1 MPEVTINKFASDVG
15 VPLERL
21 QEQLLEAGLSERQ
34 AGDIITDSEKSE
46 LLAFLR
52 KRHGKEEDA
61 EPRKI
66 TLRRKTVSELK
77 VPVAGPSRSKPR
89 SKTVSIEFRK
99 RRTYAKRGEIEEK
112 LRQEEE
118 AAAPP
123 PRRRQSRK
131 GGKRPQRRPP
141 RPKSPPQKRRNR
153 QQNRSRRRLKSPRP
167 APARR
172 RRAAPKPR
180 PKRRR
185 PRRLTRPSRRPKT
198 ARRPA
203 AGIRNCMWPA
213 RVPGGGA
220 KSQDMRP

>member
-118 AAAPP
+118 AARAAAEAAAE
-123 PRRRQSRK
+123 
-131 GGKRPQRRPP
+131 
-141 RPKSPPQKRRNR
+141 QKRREEAAAKAAAAEKPAAKAPEPGNR
-153 QQNRSRRRLKSPRP
+153 TAAGATRNRRG
-167 APARR
+167 
-172 RRAAPKPR
+172 
-180 PKRRR
+180 RRR
-185 PRRLTRPSRRPKT
+185 PDAGERRRNPGQSG
-198 ARRPA
+198 
-203 AGIRNCMWPA
+203 AG
-213 RVPGGGA
+213 PGV
-220 KSQDMRP
+220 